1 MSLTNTRLGIV
12 LDAMERSESSRQVQ
26 RLVAAFGGSHEQVRD
41 LRIGDP
47 ALASRHLHFPG
58 GGRVVL
64 HDDTVVAVALPDGRS
79 GLTEWVP
86 GAAEAS
92 LDQFADLVG
101 SRARFAGGASPY
113 FIVAGAYLGL
123 GFDGSWNAPGNLRSL
138 TVRTAVPG
146 LVCDPLDE
154 DCPVCSDV
162 LVRDGEDN
170 VDVDATIGVLTTR
183 VSSALLRQDPY
194 RVPPTDLRPLH
205 DSGLMDRVESQFSC
219 TRCSRI
225 ICFTLVRGG
234 PPTVEYCS
242 YNEALRHPLEPV
254 PPIESWAD
262 PERITAH
269 EQSMRYLDH
278 RPGEWFLAGRGEDL
292 FLSAR
297 YSPVT
302 VVDSSALIRLSAEEA
317 ADYRLRGRRALDE
330 LARRIESSGPY
341 HPESE
346 FHSRDLEC
354 GPAAKSLREEFSAAI
369 APHTW
374 RAAESR
380 AQR

>member
-47 ALASRHLHFPG
+47 TLASRHLHFPG

-79 GLTEWVP
+79 G
-86 GAAEAS
+86 
-92 LDQFADLVG
+92 
-101 SRARFAGGASPY
+101 
-113 FIVAGAYLGL
+113 
-123 GFDGSWNAPGNLRSL
+123 
-138 TVRTAVPG
+138 
-146 LVCDPLDE
+146 
-154 DCPVCSDV
+154 
-162 LVRDGEDN
+162 
-170 VDVDATIGVLTTR
+170 
-183 VSSALLRQDPY
+183 
-194 RVPPTDLRPLH
+194 
-205 DSGLMDRVESQFSC
+205 
-219 TRCSRI
+219 RI

-317 ADYRLRGRRALDE
+317 ADCRLRGRRALDE
-330 LARRIESSGPY
+330 LARRIESSGPH